1 MTNTET
7 YIMISGIVGLY
18 IGLLIGICLQTL
30 QNKAIDRKMRGH
42 YRDLIQYDK
51 VKVITMLNDISE
63 NYKNLSILMPI
74 GQLKHTRNRI
84 HKLIYELNRLFTE

>member
-1 MTNTET
+1 
-7 YIMISGIVGLY
+7 MIGVVVGLY
-18 IGLLIGICLQTL
+18 IGLFIGICLQTL

-74 GQLKHTRNRI
+74 GQLKHVRNRM